1 MTTRIHSA
9 RALAAIGLAFAAGCC
24 LVGCEGS
31 SNPVTSTDLRS
42 AVSSQ
47 AATAPVGGIV
57 EPGPPSFSTPR
68 AAVQSYLA
76 WVSLAYEAADSDV
89 ATMVFTPAEEVR
101 INSYVQLNS
110 ERGRRMRQQLLSLDL
125 GEGSRVGSATL
136 LPAREVWHYRYLELA
151 SARAVSPTYTATY
164 DTTYTLVP
172 RAQGG
177 WIVDAVEAAPRAAV
191 K

>member
-1 MTTRIHSA
+1 M
-9 RALAAIGLAFAAGCC
+9 
-24 LVGCEGS
+24 
-31 SNPVTSTDLRS
+31 
-42 AVSSQ
+42 SSQ
-47 AATAPVGGIV
+47 VGTAPAGGIV
-57 EPGPPSFSTPR
+57 QPEPPSFDTPR
-68 AAVQSYLA
+68 EAVESYLV

-89 ATMVFTPAEEVR
+89 ATMVFTPEEEVR
-101 INSYVQLNS
+101 VNSYVQLNS

-125 GEGSRVGSATL
+125 GDGSLVGSTTQ
-136 LPAREVWHYRYLELA
+136 LPAREVWRYQYLELA

-177 WIVDAVEAAPRAAV
+177 WIVDAVEANPRAAV